1 MPLKSRHLVILL
13 FFIIGCSKSDP
24 LTDKKLLISGS
35 KGGHKV
41 WQLSSLTIDGQSQRL
56 VSSQQEFEKTYYFDG
71 TYTDSDAHDGIWKLD
86 SPTDLLEVYYNLP
99 TGLLFQQY
107 SDMVVTPNLLT
118 LNYLLDGQQV
128 TATYTSVK

>member
-1 MPLKSRHLVILL
+1 MHIKFRHFVIFLL
-13 FFIIGCSKSDP
+13 FFISCSKSDP
-24 LTDKKLLISGS
+24 LTDKKLLIAGS

-41 WQLSSLTIDGQSQRL
+41 WQLSSLTIDGQSLRL
-56 VSSQQEFEKTYYFDG
+56 GTSQLNFQKTFYFDG

-99 TGLLFQQY
+99 TGLLFQKY
-107 SDMVVTPNLLT
+107 SDMAVTPNLLT

-128 TATYTSVK
+128 TTTYISVK

>member
-1 MPLKSRHLVILL
+1 MFLQKRYLIILLL
-13 FFIIGCSKSDP
+13 FFISCSKSDP
-24 LTDKKLLISGS
+24 LTDKKLLIAGS

-41 WQLSSLTIDGQSQRL
+41 WQLSSLIIDGQSQRL
-56 VSSQQEFEKTYYFDG
+56 VSSQLEFEKTYYFDG
-71 TYTDSDAHDGIWKLD
+71 TYTDSDAHDGIWRLD

-99 TGLLFQQY
+99 TGLLFQKY

-118 LNYLLDGQQV
+118 LNYLLDGQHV

>member
-1 MPLKSRHLVILL
+1 MHFKFRHFVIFLL
-13 FFIIGCSKSDP
+13 FFISCSKSDP
-24 LTDKKLLISGS
+24 LTDKKLLIAGS

-41 WQLSSLTIDGQSQRL
+41 WQLSSLTIDGQSLRL
-56 VSSQQEFEKTYYFDG
+56 GTSQLNFQKTFYFDG

-99 TGLLFQQY
+99 TGLLFQKY
-107 SDMVVTPNLLT
+107 SDMAVTPNLLT

-128 TATYTSVK
+128 TTTYISVK